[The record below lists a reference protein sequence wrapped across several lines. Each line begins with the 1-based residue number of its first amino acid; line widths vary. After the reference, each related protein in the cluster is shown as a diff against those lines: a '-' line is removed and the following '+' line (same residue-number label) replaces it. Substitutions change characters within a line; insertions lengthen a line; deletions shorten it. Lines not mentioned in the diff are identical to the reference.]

1 MKHRLQKRG
10 GAALLALALCL
21 SLVIPAWAA
30 EPSADL
36 STEAQ
41 TAVTYAAQY
50 GAADSIQYAL
60 WQDGAVTLT
69 GHAGAY
75 SRTENRALTDDDLY
89 GIGSVSKMYTT
100 AAVMRLAEQGKLSLD
115 APVTRYLPKFTMA
128 DERYKQITVRML
140 LNHSSGL
147 MGTSSSDAFLFD
159 DPDQSATE
167 DLLTRLSTQRLK
179 ADPGAYSVYCNDG
192 FTLAELVVEAVS
204 GKDFMDYVRANLL
217 TPAGLDNTYAPQD
230 SFDTARLA
238 KTYADTTDT
247 RALPQDT
254 IGIVGTGG
262 LYATASDMAAFGGA
276 LTGTGLLAAR
286 STSAMAGPEYDK
298 GLWPD
303 GSLGAVSYGLGWDSV
318 ESYPFS
324 QSNIQVLVKGGD
336 TLRYHAAMM
345 VVPAYHMAV
354 AVLSS
359 GGVSTY
365 NEMAAARILIAALA
379 AKGVTVDE
387 SVPAFPD
394 AAPAAM
400 PSDLPAASGYYGSS
414 VQQMKLAVAA
424 DGTMTIHSLTYPQAP
439 EQTFTYCSDGSFRDA
454 SGAALLKLV
463 QETNGQTYLY
473 EQAYTPIPGLG
484 VLPTADYAAVKLPD
498 NQPDAQAQAA
508 WDAAAVMDF
517 VPMNERYSS
526 QVYLALSQA
535 QTSSQTSETVPG
547 YISADRIISATQ
559 ALYTPQIPGL
569 YGRDGSDL
577 TLTEKNGVMWLQT
590 DSDLYMASSGLID
603 LFTGGGWS
611 YTTVQTDGYA
621 RWYKTGAA
629 AGQTMTVQLP
639 ADAGFWVYDAD
650 GKLTASS
657 VLWGDTKA
665 VLPAGGLVVFA
676 GDAGA
681 RFHLRFT
688 A

>member
-1 MKHRLQKRG
+1 M
-10 GAALLALALCL
+10 LLALALCL
-21 SLVIPAWAA
+21 SLAIPAWAQ

-36 STEAQ
+36 STAAQ
-41 TAVTYAAQY
+41 TAAAYAAQY

-60 WQDGAVTLT
+60 WQDGSVALT
-69 GHAGAY
+69 GHAGSY
-75 SRTENRALTDDDLY
+75 SRTEDRVLTDDNLY
-89 GIGSVSKMYTT
+89 GIGSVSKMYVT
-100 AAVMRLAEQGKLSLD
+100 AAVMRLVEQGRVSLD

-128 DERYKQITVRML
+128 DARYKQITVRML

-147 MGTSSSDAFLFD
+147 MGTSSSGAFLFD
-159 DPDQSATE
+159 DPDQSAAD
-167 DLLTRLSTQRLK
+167 DLLERLSTQRLK

-192 FTLAELVVEAVS
+192 FTLAQLVVEAVS
-204 GKDFMDYVRANLL
+204 GKDFMDDVRSNLL

-230 SFDTARLA
+230 SFDTSRLA
-238 KTYADTTDT
+238 RTYADTTDT

-254 IGIVGTGG
+254 VGIVGTGG
-262 LYATASDMAAFGGA
+262 LYATASDLASFGGA
-276 LTGTGLLAAR
+276 LTETGLLTAQ
-286 STSAMAGPEYDK
+286 STSAMAGPEYQN
-298 GLWPD
+298 GLWPS
-303 GSLGAVSYGLGWDSV
+303 GALGPVSYGLGWDSV
-318 ESYPFS
+318 QWYPFS
-324 QSNIQVLVKGGD
+324 QSKIQALVKGGD
-336 TLRYHAAMM
+336 TLRYHAALM

-387 SVPAFPD
+387 SVPALP
-394 AAPAAM
+394 AAAAAAM
-400 PSDLPAASGYYGSS
+400 PSDLTADSGYYASS
-414 VQQMKLAVAA
+414 VQQLKLTVTAA
-424 DGTMTIHSLTYPQAP
+424 GTMTIHSLTHPQVP
-439 EQTFTYCSDGSFRDA
+439 DQTFTYCSDGSFRDA

-484 VLPTADYAAVKLPD
+484 VLPTSDYAVVKLPD
-498 NQPDAQAQAA
+498 NQPDAAAQAA
-508 WDAAAVMDF
+508 WDAASTMDF
-517 VPMNERYSS
+517 VPVNEPYSS

-535 QTSSQTSETVPG
+535 GTGSAAAETVPG
-547 YISADRIISATQ
+547 YISSDRIISATQ
-559 ALYTPQIPGL
+559 ALYTLQLPGL

-577 TLTEKNGVMWLQT
+577 TLTEENGVTWLQT
-590 DSDLYMASSGLID
+590 DSDLYMETTGVSD

-611 YTTVQTDGYA
+611 YTTVQPDGYA

-629 AGQTMTVQLP
+629 AGQTMAVKLP
-639 ADAGFWVYDAD
+639 SDAGFWVYDAD

-657 VLWGDTKA
+657 VLWGDTTA

-676 GDAGA
+676 GDAGT
-681 RFHLRFT
+681 RFHLHFT